1 MRLRVH
7 ALIITTGLVM
17 SGCATMASHD
27 DVANQVERSR
37 ISGGIPGAIQQL
49 DLTAKSPQ
57 QKAELLYNLERG
69 QLLRLNGDIEA
80 SSTNLNQADAVV
92 RQWEEMAKTNP
103 SKLLGLA
110 GASLVSERLSTYEG
124 HDYEKVW
131 LTTLLALNRI
141 SANDL
146 DGARVEIKRTHE
158 REAVIKDLRAK
169 SVAAAEADAK
179 KAGAQA
185 QTKEINGYPVDT
197 INSPEVLQ
205 LKNGYQNA
213 LSHYLAGFVYE
224 LNGEA
229 SLAAAGYRQA
239 IELRPGSSILE
250 EGLRGLDGRTSPA
263 AQRGAQSA
271 DVLLIVETGSAPARV
286 SRDFTVPIVLP
297 NGLRTVSLSYPVIEP
312 SRDAPLSEV
321 QINGAAARIDQIVDL
336 NTMARRELR
345 DEMPG
350 LVARN
355 ISRAVVKGVA
365 QNELE
370 KQAGLF
376 GSIVGAVAS
385 AMTEKADDRM
395 WRTLPGHVYVGRVK
409 LPPGEHRLTVAG
421 RDAGTITVGSRYAIV
436 PIRVMDDSVIR
447 MPVSQFGTLAPPAGA
462 VTGVGS
468 APQAASAR

>member
-1 MRLRVH
+1 MRLRVF
-7 ALIITTGLVM
+7 LVLAVAM
-17 SGCATMASHD
+17 VASGCASMASHND
-27 DVANQVERSR
+27 LANNVEQSR
-37 ISGGIPGAIQQL
+37 ISGGIPGAIAQL
-49 DLTAKSPQ
+49 DASAKSPQ

-69 QLLRLNGDIEA
+69 QLLRLNSDIE
-80 SSTNLNQADAVV
+80 SSNSSLTQADAVV
-92 RQWEEMAKTNP
+92 RQWEVTAKTNP

-110 GASLVSERLSTYEG
+110 GASLVSERLSIYEG

-158 REAVIKDLRAK
+158 REAIIKELRAK
-169 SVAAAEADAK
+169 SVSAAEAEAK
-179 KAGAQA
+179 KAGAQT
-185 QTKEINGYPVDT
+185 QNKEINGYPVET

-224 LNGEA
+224 LNNEA

-239 IELRPGSSILE
+239 IELRPGLAVLE
-250 EGLRGLDGRTSPA
+250 EGLRGLDARTSA
-263 AQRGAQSA
+263 AARQSA
-271 DVLLIVETGSAPARV
+271 QKSDVLIVIETGSAPARV

-297 NGLRTVSLSYPVIEP
+297 SGLRTVSLSYPVIEP
-312 SRDAPLSEV
+312 SRDAPLSQVLINASAVEV
-321 QINGAAARIDQIVDL
+321 EQIVDL

-370 KQAGLF
+370 KQAGLL
-376 GSIVGAVAS
+376 GSLVGAVAS

-395 WRTLPGHVYVGRVK
+395 WRTLPGHVYVGRVQ
-409 LPPGEHRLTVAG
+409 LPPGEHQLSVAG
-421 RDAGTITVGSRYAIV
+421 RDAGTIMVGSRYAIV
-436 PIRVMDDSVIR
+436 PIRVMDDTVIR
-447 MPVSQFGTLAPPAGA
+447 MPVSQFGTLAAPAANATGA
-462 VTGVGS
+462 AAATQS
-468 APQAASAR
+468 ALAR